1 MAGHPHRQPPGADPL
16 AGVDPATW
24 WDDSGYALREYVSPA
39 ADDAMT
45 ELVQAEL
52 GYRLPQSYIA
62 MMRRH
67 NGGIPRMTC
76 CPAAGPTTLAQDH
89 VAVHGIFG
97 IGSKLS
103 NSLCGQA
110 GSRFWISEWQ
120 YPPLGVYFADCPS
133 AGHDMIA
140 LDYRDCGPE
149 GEPRVVHVDQERD
162 YAVTF
167 LAEDYTRFVCGLRSA
182 RASDST

>member
-1 MAGHPHRQPPGADPL
+1 
-16 AGVDPATW
+16 
-24 WDDSGYALREYVSPA
+24 
-39 ADDAMT
+39 MT
-45 ELVQAEL
+45 ELIQAEL

-67 NGGIPRMTC
+67 NGGIPKMTC
-76 CPAAGPTTLAQDH
+76 SPAAGPTTWAQDH

-97 IGSKLS
+97 IGNQLRY
-103 NSLCGQA
+103 SLCGQA

-120 YPPLGVYFADCPS
+120 YPRLGVYFADCPS

-149 GEPRVVHVDQERD
+149 GEP
-162 YAVTF
+162 ALSTS
-167 LAEDYTRFVCGLRSA
+167 TRNG
-182 RASDST
+182 TTQ